1 MVIITEELYHI
12 EYNCFMYIDTHAHLN
27 FEAFKDDWQEV
38 VRKAQVDGVKKIIIP
53 GSDLETS
60 KRSVEI
66 ADKTE
71 GLYAAVGFHPHH
83 CKELRDFNKVI
94 DRLEQLANNKKVVAI
109 GECGLDYHVY
119 QKTKY
124 ASTALSTSQKNLQKK
139 VFGKQIQLAKSLN
152 LPMVIHNREAQKDIL
167 DVMDHFCKSDG
178 KYPRGV
184 FHCISGG
191 VKYLKK
197 VLEKGFYIGVDGN
210 VTYSD
215 EVKALVKEAP
225 LDRLLI
231 ETDSPYLLPEPLRNN
246 LTDRLR
252 NQPTNVKIVAESV
265 SEIKKINIEKVENQ
279 TTKNANELFNI

>member
-1 MVIITEELYHI
+1 
-12 EYNCFMYIDTHAHLN
+12 MYIDTHAHLN
-27 FEAFKDDWQEV
+27 FEAFDNDWQEV
-38 VRKAQVDGVKKIIIP
+38 VKKARADEVEKIIIP

-60 KRSVEI
+60 KRAVEI
-66 ADKTE
+66 AEKTE

-83 CKELRDFNKVI
+83 CKGSVDVEEIIRKVKKM
-94 DRLEQLANNKKVVAI
+94 AKSKKVVAI

-152 LPMVIHNREAQKDIL
+152 LPMVIHNREAQKEIL
-167 DVMDHFCKSDG
+167 DVIDHFCRIDG
-178 KYPRGV
+178 KYPKGV

-191 VKYLKK
+191 VKYLRK

-215 EVKALVKEAP
+215 EVKNLVKEIP

-231 ETDSPYLLPEPLRNN
+231 ETDSPFLLPEPLRSASRSSR
-246 LTDRLR
+246 DKLR
-252 NQPTNVKIVAESV
+252 NEPVNVKIVAESV
-265 SEIKKINIEKVENQ
+265 SEIKKINIEKVKDLSI
-279 TTKNANELFNI
+279 KNAEALFFKGPAS